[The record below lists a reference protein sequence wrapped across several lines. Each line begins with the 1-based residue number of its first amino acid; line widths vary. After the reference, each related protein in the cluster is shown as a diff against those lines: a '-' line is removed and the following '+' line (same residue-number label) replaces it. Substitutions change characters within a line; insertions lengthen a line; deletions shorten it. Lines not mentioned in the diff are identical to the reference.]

1 MVPHAHGSAD
11 AGTSASRVA
20 TIQSP
25 LLPGAVLP
33 HSKLFQTDPKSHLL
47 RASCHGKVHVSCSRT
62 RVAEGLEADPLAD
75 ELVLQ
80 LSVGIL
86 DKGIR
91 HQHAESRKPQ
101 IIISE
106 MQTRYLGA
114 HLQKAQQEAV
124 FLLLVVTLQT
134 LENTGQPVLMLEGLQ
149 AIPAAAF
156 PGSRWLVL
164 TSRSSSTEALQ
175 LLASAN

>member
-1 MVPHAHGSAD
+1 MGQQMPGLPQVGWQQSRAHCCQEPFYLTA
-11 AGTSASRVA
+11 
-20 TIQSP
+20 
-25 LLPGAVLP
+25 
-33 HSKLFQTDPKSHLL
+33 
-47 RASCHGKVHVSCSRT
+47 SCSRRIRNHT
-62 RVAEGLEADPLAD
+62 YFGHHVMARCTFLVHAQESPEGLEADPLAD